1 MKFSE
6 FKKNIDS
13 GIKSSLD
20 NDLTS
25 EKTKNLEVILNILN
39 SINRSL
45 ILEDV
50 LELVLKNAIR
60 LTNSERG
67 FIVLKNSAGDLEF
80 KLGLD
85 SNSKELPESLF
96 QISNSVVEDVFYNG
110 QSRFIEGAQSD
121 STLEN
126 SKSILRLDLQTI
138 LCSPLITDGNKIG
151 VIYVDSKHLHKIK
164 EKETTNTFEIL
175 AGQAAAAIRNAQ
187 LYQGQLLA
195 NAALQEANTQL
206 IQAERKALKASIDSE
221 IGQSLQGLVHLALLE
236 NESLLR
242 LVEKIKKENE
252 DSGNGKESLLFDRLK
267 LKSKVAIDSIRSIQ
281 KFAQVLLE
289 TAIMNLN
296 KDSGDL
302 NRTVQSVIKYI
313 SPMKRFHLVTFKTQ
327 LNTIPICSYD
337 SEQIQHL
344 LVHLFTNSVE
354 AKKDVTIEITSK
366 SVNSK
371 IILVIE
377 DNGPGIPDEIKK
389 DIFKSFTPKKNS
401 YGLFLCKSIVDRH
414 NGEIK
419 LLETDNGTAIEIT
432 IPVEL

>member
-20 NDLTS
+20 NEVTS
-25 EKTKNLEVILNILN
+25 EKAKNLEVILNIIN

-45 ILEDV
+45 ILDDV

-67 FIVLKNSAGDLEF
+67 FIVLKNPNGVLEF

-121 STLEN
+121 ATLEN

-151 VIYVDSKHLHKIK
+151 VIYVDSKHLHKVK
-164 EKETTNTFEIL
+164 EKETTSTFEIL

-187 LYQGQLLA
+187 LYQAQLLA
-195 NAALQEANTQL
+195 NAALQEANSQL

-242 LVEKIKKENE
+242 LIEKIKKDQE
-252 DSGNGKESLLFDRLK
+252 DSGNSKESLMFDRLK
-267 LKSKVAIDSIRSIQ
+267 LKSKVSIDSIRNIQ

-302 NRTVQSVIKYI
+302 NRTIQSVIKYI
-313 SPMKRFHLVTFKTQ
+313 SPMKKFQQATFKTQ
-327 LNTIPICSYD
+327 LNTVPLCNYD

-344 LVHLFTNSVE
+344 LVHLFTNSVD
-354 AKKDVTIEITSK
+354 AKKDATIQIISK
-366 SVNSK
+366 SVESK
-371 IILVIE
+371 IIIIVE
-377 DNGPGIPDEIKK
+377 DNGPGISEEMKK
-389 DIFKSFTPKKNS
+389 DIFKSYTPKKNN
-401 YGLFLCKSIVDRH
+401 YGLFLCKSIIDRH

-419 LLETDNGTAIEIT
+419 LLDSKIGTSIGIS
-432 IPVEL
+432 IPAEK

>member
-6 FKKNIDS
+6 FKKNLDS
-13 GIKSSLD
+13 GIKTSLD
-20 NDLTS
+20 SDLSS

-67 FIVLKNSAGDLEF
+67 FIVLKNQTGKLEF

-85 SNSKELPESLF
+85 SNGKELPESLF

-121 STLEN
+121 VTLES

-164 EKETTNTFEIL
+164 EKETTSTFEIL

-187 LYQGQLLA
+187 LYQNQLSA
-195 NAALQEANTQL
+195 NTALQEANSQL
-206 IQAERKALKASIDSE
+206 IQAERKALKAGIDSE

-242 LVEKIKKENE
+242 MLDRLKKETE
-252 DSGNGKESLLFDRLK
+252 DSGIGKESLLYDRLK
-267 LKSKVAIDSIRSIQ
+267 LKSKVAIDSIRGIQ
-281 KFAQVLLE
+281 KYAQVLME

-302 NRTVQSVIKYI
+302 NRTIQSVIKYI
-313 SPMKRFHLVTFKTQ
+313 SPMKKYQFATFKTQ
-327 LNTIPICSYD
+327 LNNIPLCIYD

-344 LVHLFTNSVE
+344 LVHLFTNSVN
-354 AKKDVTIEITSK
+354 AKKDVTINIHSSSDDK
-366 SVNSK
+366 FVN
-371 IILVIE
+371 VIVE
-377 DNGPGIPDEIKK
+377 DNGPGIPEEVSK
-389 DIFKSFTPKKNS
+389 DLFVTYTPKKNS
-401 YGLFLCKSIVDRH
+401 YGL
-414 NGEIK
+414 
-419 LLETDNGTAIEIT
+419 
-432 IPVEL
+432 

>member
-1 MKFSE
+1 VKFSE

-13 GIKSSLD
+13 GIKTSLD
-20 NDLTS
+20 SELTS

-67 FIVLKNSAGDLEF
+67 FIVLKTHLGKLEF

-85 SNSKELPESLF
+85 SNGKELPESLF

-121 STLEN
+121 VTLES

-164 EKETTNTFEIL
+164 EKEMTNTFEIL

-187 LYQGQLLA
+187 LYQSQLSA
-195 NAALQEANTQL
+195 NSALQEANTQL
-206 IQAERKALKASIDSE
+206 IQAERKALKSGIDSE

-242 LVEKIKKENE
+242 MLEKLRKDTE
-252 DSGNGKESLLFDRLK
+252 DSGTGKENLIYDRLK

-281 KFAQVLLE
+281 KYAQVLME

-302 NRTVQSVIKYI
+302 NRTIQSVIKYI
-313 SPMKRFHLVTFKTQ
+313 SPMKKYQFATFKTQ
-327 LNTIPICSYD
+327 LNNLPLCNYD

-344 LVHLFTNSVE
+344 LVHLFTNSVN
-354 AKKDVTIEITSK
+354 AKKDTTINIQSSSDDK
-366 SVNSK
+366 FIH
-371 IILVIE
+371 IIIE
-377 DNGPGIPDEIKK
+377 DNGPGISEEIKK
-389 DIFKSFTPKKNS
+389 ELFTTYTPKKNS
-401 YGLFLCKSIVDRH
+401 YGLFLCKSIIDRH
-414 NGEIK
+414 NGEIR
-419 LLETDNGTAIEIT
+419 LLDSKVGTKMEVLLPIN
-432 IPVEL
+432 

>member
-13 GIKSSLD
+13 GIKTSLD
-20 NDLTS
+20 SDLTS
-25 EKTKNLEVILNILN
+25 EKAKNLEVILNILN

-45 ILEDV
+45 ILDDV
-50 LELVLKNAIR
+50 LELVLKNSIR

-67 FIVLKNSAGDLEF
+67 FIVLKSSSGKLEF

-85 SNSKELPESLF
+85 SNGKELPESLF

-121 STLEN
+121 VTLES

-151 VIYVDSKHLHKIK
+151 VIYVDSKHLHKVK
-164 EKETTNTFEIL
+164 EKETTSTFEIL

-187 LYQGQLLA
+187 LYQNQLIA

-206 IQAERKALKASIDSE
+206 IQAERKALKAGIDSE

-242 LVEKIKKENE
+242 MLEKLRKENE
-252 DSGNGKESLLFDRLK
+252 DSGIRKESLLYDRLK
-267 LKSKVAIDSIRSIQ
+267 LKSKVAIDSIRTIQ
-281 KFAQVLLE
+281 KYAQVLME
-289 TAIMNLN
+289 TAIMNLK

-302 NRTVQSVIKYI
+302 NRTIQSVIKYI
-313 SPMKRFHLVTFKTQ
+313 SPMKKFQFVTFKTE
-327 LNTIPICSYD
+327 LNNIPHCNYD

-344 LVHLFTNSVE
+344 LVHLFTNSVN
-354 AKKDVTIEITSK
+354 AQKDVTISIQSFADEK
-366 SVNSK
+366 FVH
-371 IILVIE
+371 IIVD
-377 DNGPGIPDEIKK
+377 DNGPGIPEDVRK
-389 DIFKSFTPKKNS
+389 DLFLSYIPQKNS
-401 YGLFLCKSIVDRH
+401 YGLFLCKSIIDKH
-414 NGEIK
+414 NGEIRLHDTETGTK
-419 LLETDNGTAIEIT
+419 LEIS
-432 IPVEL
+432 IPIL

>member
-13 GIKSSLD
+13 GIKTSLEAD
-20 NDLTS
+20 VTS
-25 EKTKNLEVILNILN
+25 EKAKNLEVILNILN

-45 ILEDV
+45 ILDDV
-50 LELVLKNAIR
+50 LELVMKNAIR

-67 FIVLKNSAGDLEF
+67 FIVLKSQSGKLEF

-85 SNSKELPESLF
+85 SIGKELPESLF

-121 STLEN
+121 VTLES

-164 EKETTNTFEIL
+164 EKETTSTYEIL

-187 LYQGQLLA
+187 LYQSQLTA
-195 NAALQEANTQL
+195 NSALQEANTQL
-206 IQAERKALKASIDSE
+206 IQAERKALKAGIDSE

-242 LVEKIKKENE
+242 MLERLKKENE
-252 DSGNGKESLLFDRLK
+252 YSGIGKESLLYDRLK

-281 KFAQVLLE
+281 KYAQVLME

-302 NRTVQSVIKYI
+302 NRTIQSVIKYI
-313 SPMKRFHLVTFKTQ
+313 SPMKKYQFVTFKTQ
-327 LNTIPICSYD
+327 LNNIPLCKYD

-344 LVHLFTNSVE
+344 LVHLFTNSVN
-354 AKKDVTIEITSK
+354 AQKDITITIQSLADEK
-366 SVNSK
+366 FVH
-371 IILVIE
+371 IIVQ
-377 DNGPGIPDEIKK
+377 DNGPGIPEDVRK
-389 DIFKSFTPKKNS
+389 DLFVSYMPKKNS

-419 LLETDNGTAIEIT
+419 LHDAETGTKIEISLP
-432 IPVEL
+432 IV

>member
-67 FIVLKNSAGDLEF
+67 FIVLKNSAGNLEF

-252 DSGNGKESLLFDRLK
+252 DSGNGKESLSFDRLK

-366 SVNSK
+366 SVNNK

>member
-1 MKFSE
+1 
-6 FKKNIDS
+6 
-13 GIKSSLD
+13 
-20 NDLTS
+20 
-25 EKTKNLEVILNILN
+25 
-39 SINRSL
+39 
-45 ILEDV
+45 
-50 LELVLKNAIR
+50 
-60 LTNSERG
+60 
-67 FIVLKNSAGDLEF
+67 
-80 KLGLD
+80 
-85 SNSKELPESLF
+85 
-96 QISNSVVEDVFYNG
+96 
-110 QSRFIEGAQSD
+110 
-121 STLEN
+121 
-126 SKSILRLDLQTI
+126 
-138 LCSPLITDGNKIG
+138 
-151 VIYVDSKHLHKIK
+151 
-164 EKETTNTFEIL
+164 
-175 AGQAAAAIRNAQ
+175 
-187 LYQGQLLA
+187 
-195 NAALQEANTQL
+195 
-206 IQAERKALKASIDSE
+206 
-221 IGQSLQGLVHLALLE
+221 
-236 NESLLR
+236 
-242 LVEKIKKENE
+242 
-252 DSGNGKESLLFDRLK
+252 
-267 LKSKVAIDSIRSIQ
+267 
-281 KFAQVLLE
+281 
-289 TAIMNLN
+289 MNLN

-366 SVNSK
+366 SVNNK